1 MKNSAMFIATVVAMF
16 ALPFTAAAQPVAQD
30 SAFTVAEGGSHAGL
44 VTATG
49 GDSELTFGLM
59 SGPAFGTLVFNADGS
74 FNYRAYR
81 QPTVD
86 FVGADSFTF
95 VANDGLVTSN
105 EATVTVTITPVNDA
119 PVAQDSSFA
128 VAEGGVHAGAV
139 SATDVDG
146 DTLTYVLVSGPAFGT
161 VVFNADGSFSYQAH
175 RQPTVGFIGM
185 DSFTFEASDGLATSN
200 IATVTATIV
209 PVNDAPVA
217 QDSAFTVAEG
227 LVHVGAVS
235 ATDVDGDALTF
246 ALVSAPAFGTLVFD
260 VDGSFSYEAHDSS
273 GGADS
278 FSFKA
283 NDGLADSNVASVS
296 ITIIADQIFFDR
308 FEE

>member
-1 MKNSAMFIATVVAMF
+1 MKNSAIVIATVLALF
-16 ALPFTAAAQPVAQD
+16 ALPFTATAQPVAQD
-30 SAFTVAEGGSHAGL
+30 SAFTVAEGGNHSGL

-49 GDSELTFGLM
+49 GAGELTFGLM
-59 SGPAFGTLVFNADGS
+59 SGPAFGTLVFNADGG
-74 FNYRAYR
+74 FNYQAHR
-81 QPTVD
+81 QPTVG
-86 FVGADSFTF
+86 FVGTDSFTF
-95 VANDGLVTSN
+95 MANDGLATSN
-105 EATVTVTITPVNDA
+105 EATVTVTI
-119 PVAQDSSFA
+119 
-128 VAEGGVHAGAV
+128 
-139 SATDVDG
+139 
-146 DTLTYVLVSGPAFGT
+146 
-161 VVFNADGSFSYQAH
+161 
-175 RQPTVGFIGM
+175 M
-185 DSFTFEASDGLATSN
+185 
-200 IATVTATIV
+200 

-246 ALVSAPAFGTLVFD
+246 ALVSGPAFGTLVLNADGIFSYQAH
-260 VDGSFSYEAHDSS
+260 DGSV
-273 GGADS
+273 GADS